1 MFTGDIEK
9 KIVEFIK
16 KSPIGATSTE
26 ISKYLN
32 INRITLAKYLSV
44 IKEKT
49 LIDFKQLGMAKLW
62 YIPVNINDKEFLRS
76 MLLNTITSLDENTSK
91 EAIRKSA
98 LKIAKKIEELYKQF
112 YGVERLNLDQFCEAA
127 VDVEKKIGGEF
138 KVVDK
143 NSDRVVFKVLKCP
156 FGSEVTKCPGLCTVT
171 STILGTLAAKSFGY
185 SKVVLKRT
193 IARGSDH
200 CYITVHLKK
209 SQESEKERT
218 TEYFQGD

>member
-1 MFTGDIEK
+1 MFKGDIEK
-9 KIVEFIK
+9 KIVEFVK

-49 LIDFKQLGMAKLW
+49 LIDFKQLGMSKLW

-76 MLLNTITSLDENTSK
+76 MLLGTISSLDENTSK

-98 LKIAKKIEELYKQF
+98 LKIAKNIEELYKRF
-112 YGVERLNLDQFCEAA
+112 YDVEKLNLDQFCEAV

-138 KVVDK
+138 KVVEK
-143 NSDRVVFKVLKCP
+143 SNNRVIFRVLSCP
-156 FGSEVTKCPGLCTVT
+156 LTKCPGMCTVT

-185 SKVVLKRT
+185 SKVILKKT
-193 IARGSDH
+193 IARGSDN
-200 CYITVHLKK
+200 CYIIVHLKK
-209 SQESEKERT
+209 SEESEKEKT
-218 TEYFQGD
+218 TEYFPGD